1 MQANVPMAASNAIPI
16 PFDRT
21 KYGPRILAD
30 AGELDADFPDLIKTP
45 DPHRLAFHE
54 IALVTEGRG
63 TVDLAGPTLEVAP
76 YRLCIPAP
84 RETRSWR
91 LRHARRNG
99 LIAVFEAALF

>member
-63 TVDLAGPTLEVAP
+63 TVDLDGTTLEVAP
-76 YRLCIPAP
+76 YRLCITAP
-84 RETRSWR
+84 GGTRSWL
-91 LRHARRNG
+91 LRNPSLNG
-99 LIAVFEAALF
+99 LIAFF